1 MGRNAEPQSR
11 GDVIEMVGRGVYVI
25 LLLIGLSVIAACQ
38 GGEQLKKQL
47 EQKEKEIQ
55 ELKAQIDQLKAQL
68 EEAKKKVAAAPK
80 TEVKAAKLVCA
91 DCHKEVSKFHNV
103 KTIMKIDEAKNITP
117 PRICTTC
124 HGEVKK
130 VHTIHEKKLK
140 SGEMKCE
147 TCHLAAEGTFKIPQ
161 PRPQDTLVC
170 ELCHYDG
177 KYIDIHKGKCERCHY
192 GGISGIHK
200 NVLEKRTKELLAL
213 AEVESS

>member
-1 MGRNAEPQSR
+1 MAGK
-11 GDVIEMVGRGVYVI
+11 GVYVV
-25 LLLIGLSVIAACQ
+25 LLLIGLSVFAACQ
-38 GGEQLKKQL
+38 GGDQLKKELQ
-47 EQKEKEIQ
+47 QKEKEIQ

-68 EEAKKKVAAAPK
+68 EEAKKK
-80 TEVKAAKLVCA
+80 AAKVTAPETKVVKPACG
-91 DCHKEVSKFHNV
+91 DCHKDIAKFHTV
-103 KTIMKIDEAKNITP
+103 KAVIKIDEAKNITP

-124 HGEVKK
+124 HGDVKK

-147 TCHLAAEGTFKIPQ
+147 TCHLAAGGTFKVPQ

-170 ELCHYDG
+170 ELCHFDG

-192 GGISGIHK
+192 GDIAKIHK

-213 AEVESS
+213 AEST

>member
-1 MGRNAEPQSR
+1 M
-11 GDVIEMVGRGVYVI
+11 EMVRKGVYVV
-25 LLLIGLSVIAACQ
+25 LLLMILSVLAACQ
-38 GGEQLKKQL
+38 GGGELKKQL

-55 ELKAQIDQLKAQL
+55 ELKSQIDQLKAQL
-68 EEAKKKVAAAPK
+68 EEAKKKAAGAAAGA
-80 TEVKAAKLVCA
+80 KAAKLACA

-103 KTIMKIDEAKNITP
+103 KAIMKIDEAKNITP

-140 SGEMKCE
+140 SGELKCE
-147 TCHLAAEGTFKIPQ
+147 TCHLAEEGTFTVPK

-170 ELCHYDG
+170 ELCHFDG

-192 GGISGIHK
+192 GGISDIHK
-200 NVLEKRTKELLAL
+200 NILEKRTKELLAL
-213 AEVESS
+213 AGVESS